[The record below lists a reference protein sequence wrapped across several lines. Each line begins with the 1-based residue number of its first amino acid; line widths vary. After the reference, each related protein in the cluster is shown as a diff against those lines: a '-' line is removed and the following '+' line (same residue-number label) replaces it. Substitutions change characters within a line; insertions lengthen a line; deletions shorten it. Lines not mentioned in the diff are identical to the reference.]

1 MILKYIEI
9 QEKSQATYHN
19 PCRNSL
25 KKNVSNPSALVSAI
39 LSSSFVYT
47 YLLNINVIVLVT
59 SCKNCR
65 FQFVGRLCMCLQRY
79 GVVGIDFDSRKA
91 DIVQS

>member
-9 QEKSQATYHN
+9 KEKSQATYHN

-25 KKNVSNPSALVSAI
+25 KKNVSDSLPLVSAI

-47 YLLNINVIVLVT
+47 HLLNIYVIVLVT
-59 SCKNCR
+59 SCNNCR
-65 FQFVGRLCMCLQRY
+65 FQLVGRLCKCLQCY
-79 GVVGIDFDSRKA
+79 GVVGIDSTVTKS
-91 DIVQS
+91 IL